1 MSAPPG
7 ETTLCAGYNEGVGF
21 ALRDFREEDFEALW
35 RIDQQCF
42 APEIAYSRRELAAY
56 IRRGGSFT
64 LVAQPA
70 SREGQPQST
79 APGVLGGTSSGI
91 VGFIIAEANRRE
103 VGHIISIDVLPAF
116 RRSGLGSKL
125 LLEAERRLQMVRC
138 RSVVLET
145 AVDNGAAL
153 AFYKRHQ
160 YKVAKIAPHYYLT
173 GVDAFILEKK
183 LDPAA
188 PAARGQE

>member
-1 MSAPPG
+1 M
-7 ETTLCAGYNEGVGF
+7 GF
-21 ALRDFREEDFEALW
+21 ALRDFRQEDFEALW

-42 APEIAYSRRELAAY
+42 APEIAYSRRELTAY
-56 IRRGGSFT
+56 IRRASAFT

-70 SREGQPQST
+70 FAEGQTQ
-79 APGVLGGTSSGI
+79 AAAGGSSSAI

-103 VGHIISIDVLPAF
+103 MGHIISIDVLPAF

-125 LLEAERRLQMVRC
+125 LVEAEKRLSMVRC
-138 RSVVLET
+138 RAVVLET
-145 AVDNGAAL
+145 AVDNGVAL

-160 YKVAKIAPHYYLT
+160 YRVVKIVPHYYVT

-183 LDPAA
+183 LDPTAQ
-188 PAARGQE
+188 AARGQG